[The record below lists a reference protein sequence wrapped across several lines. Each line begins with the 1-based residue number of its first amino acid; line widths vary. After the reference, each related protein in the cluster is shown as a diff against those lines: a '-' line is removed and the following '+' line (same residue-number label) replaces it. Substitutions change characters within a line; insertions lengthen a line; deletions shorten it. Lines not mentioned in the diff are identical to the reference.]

1 MTLENFGV
9 KVRLS
14 ESKQSINA
22 CYGVLYQGLS
32 QLGIRMYRCMLSFF
46 NFLGYRTAGLRV
58 EVEAA
63 PIFHFLC

>member
-32 QLGIRMYRCMLSFF
+32 QLRIRIYRCMLSFLF
-46 NFLGYRTAGLRV
+46 SWFQNCWLKS
-58 EVEAA
+58 
-63 PIFHFLC
+63 